1 MNVARAPGRRP
12 YGHRLAWLPC
22 VSLVLPQVLLWHFYP
37 VAMGSPQG
45 LCSRQHRVEGL
56 VWEQQ
61 VTVGGGGLGT
71 LSEWRLP
78 PGKDY
83 VCLLDAMPDAEAL
96 GMLHPLDGGSSFSS
110 A

>member
-1 MNVARAPGRRP
+1 MEPVNVARAPGRRP
-12 YGHRLAWLPC
+12 YGHRLAWVPC

-61 VTVGGGGLGT
+61 VTVGGGPRDPVRVAAPPREGLC
-71 LSEWRLP
+71 LP
-78 PGKDY
+78 LR
-83 VCLLDAMPDAEAL
+83 CHA
-96 GMLHPLDGGSSFSS
+96 
-110 A
+110 